1 MQAASAETYNI
12 IVIGAGSAGLTVA
25 AGAAGLGARV
35 ALVERERMGG
45 DCLNTGCVPSK
56 ALIRA
61 AKTAH
66 TLRRGGQGIPAAG
79 APSIDWA
86 AVAGHVQSV
95 IDTIAPHDSVER
107 FTALGVDVW
116 LGQARLSGQDRVS
129 VTDPAGQTH
138 TLRGKAIVLATGS
151 RAAVPPIPGLAE
163 AGFQTNETVFT
174 MPSLPS
180 SLAVIGGGPIGCEL
194 GQALARLGAQVTLL
208 EMARLL
214 PKDDPDAAQVVAA
227 AMAADGVA
235 LRTGVQ
241 VRRVERAAGR
251 KRIVFAPAG
260 AEAGRDEQH
269 VDVDEIL
276 LAVGRQPNVAELGLE
291 AVGVRTH
298 RGGIAVDERLRT
310 HVPGIF
316 ACGDVAGPLLF
327 THTANQQARVV
338 IQNALFPIK
347 ARMDYRVV
355 PWATFTDPELAQV
368 GLHEEEAR
376 ANRIPFRTIHI
387 PFAGV
392 DRMVCDDARAGFL
405 KVLTP
410 PGRDDILGA
419 TMVGAHAGELIH
431 ELVLA
436 MQAKLRLRDLAGTIH
451 AYPTMAEIF
460 RRAGDESRKASL
472 TPRLQRLIAAY
483 LRWRRR

>member
-1 MQAASAETYNI
+1 MQTGSAEAYNI
-12 IVIGAGSAGLTVA
+12 VVIGAGSAGLTVA

-66 TLRRGGQGIPAAG
+66 TLRRGGQGIPGAG
-79 APSIDWA
+79 APAIDWA
-86 AVAGHVQSV
+86 AVAGHVQGV

-107 FTALGVDVW
+107 FASLGVDVL
-116 LGQARLSGQDRVS
+116 LGEARLSGPDTVT
-129 VTDPAGQTH
+129 VTDREGQTH

-163 AGFQTNETVFT
+163 AGYQTNETVFT
-174 MPSLPS
+174 MPTLPPRV
-180 SLAVIGGGPIGCEL
+180 AVIGGGPIGCEL
-194 GQALARLGAQVTLL
+194 GQSLARLGAQVTLL

-214 PKDDPDAAQVVAA
+214 PKDDADAAQVVAE

-241 VRRVERAAGR
+241 VRRVEQVAGG
-251 KRIVFAPAG
+251 KRIVFAPAAADEG
-260 AEAGRDEQH
+260 QDEQH

-276 LAVGRQPNVAELGLE
+276 LAVGRQPNVAALGLE
-291 AVGVRTH
+291 AAGVRAH

-310 HVPGIF
+310 NVPGVF

-368 GLHEEEAR
+368 GLNEEEAR
-376 ANRIPFRTIHI
+376 SMRIPFRAIRI

-392 DRMVCDDARAGFL
+392 DRMVCDDARASFL

-472 TPRLQRLIAAY
+472 TPRLHRLIAGY